1 MDVLLVSPDERTR
14 GLIALAVRSIE
25 RRVGSELRFRAARN
39 GDLGLRAAR
48 RERPEVI
55 VADEIASRA
64 GAFSLA
70 RSLRDDAEPYEGAIV
85 ILLDRPQDAWLARWS
100 GADAWFV
107 KPVDP
112 FELADRLLDLVAEHA
127 PNLKDALLARH
138 VVSTTELEAAN
149 PNFVNGD
156 CNGGS
161 HHPDQNFFRRPI
173 PGWSRYATPIKGLYQ
188 ASAATWPGGGVHG
201 AAGELI
207 ARQLLR

>member
-1 MDVLLVSPDERTR
+1 VDVLLVSPDERTR

-39 GDLGLRAAR
+39 GDLGLRAALR
-48 RERPEVI
+48 DRPEVI

-70 RSLRDDAEPYEGAIV
+70 RSLRDDPRPYGGVIV

-112 FELADRLLDLVAEHA
+112 FELADRLLDLVTEQGSGGASGERRT
-127 PNLKDALLARH
+127 AR
-138 VVSTTELEAAN
+138 T
-149 PNFVNGD
+149 
-156 CNGGS
+156 
-161 HHPDQNFFRRPI
+161 
-173 PGWSRYATPIKGLYQ
+173 
-188 ASAATWPGGGVHG
+188 
-201 AAGELI
+201 
-207 ARQLLR
+207 